1 MENEMSKIFQ
11 QPHGMTQ
18 YNNEEAIRLYNEE
31 LNTHPD
37 NYAALNNRG
46 CCKMQ
51 LAIKKKDAALLE
63 EAKNDFR
70 KAISSATEQDAGPN
84 YSAEYNLKKADSTD
98 L

>member
-1 MENEMSKIFQ
+1 MDNEMSRIFQ
-11 QPHGMTQ
+11 MPHGMTQ

-31 LNTHPD
+31 LTKHPD

-70 KAISSATEQDAGPN
+70 KAITSATEQDAGQN
-84 YSAEYNLKKADSTD
+84 YSAEANLKKADSID